1 MMKLNY
7 KGFTLVELL
16 AVIAIMGMLAVIM
29 VPTIS
34 GVIEENKENSKKN
47 LENSIKSSARAYISD
62 NRYEIRL
69 DNQSCNNN
77 ITKREIVSINNEIIT
92 ESKIT
97 VKLLVDKGYLK
108 SNSGNIINPETNKS
122 IDKGNS
128 YIKVK
133 YNCSSKDFEY
143 DEIEI
148 SDNN

>member
-16 AVIAIMGMLAVIM
+16 AVIAIMGMLAVII

-62 NRYEIRL
+62 NRYEISLGGSCTNSTDKRNIIFI
-69 DNQSCNNN
+69 DN
-77 ITKREIVSINNEIIT
+77 TSISD
-92 ESKIT
+92 SKIT

-108 SNSGNIINPETNKS
+108 SNSDEIINPKTNKP
-122 IDKGNS
+122 IKKGES
-128 YIKVK
+128 YIVVT
-133 YNCSSKDFEY
+133 YDCSSKDYKY
-143 DEIEI
+143 DDPHIE
-148 SDNN
+148 

>member
-34 GVIEENKENSKKN
+34 GVIEENKTNNSAN
-47 LENSIKSSARAYISD
+47 LKNSIKSSARAYISD
-62 NRYEIRL
+62 NRYEIKL
-69 DNQSCNNN
+69 DNNSCNNN
-77 ITKREIVSINNEIIT
+77 TRNIISIDNTSISD
-92 ESKIT
+92 SKIT

-108 SNSGNIINPETNKS
+108 SNSGNIINPETNNP
-122 IDKGNS
+122 INKGESN
-128 YIKVK
+128 IEVK

-143 DEIEI
+143 GEITI
-148 SDNN
+148 K

>member
-108 SNSGNIINPETNKS
+108 TNKS

>member
-34 GVIEENKENSKKN
+34 GVIEENKTNNSAN
-47 LENSIKSSARAYISD
+47 LKNSIKSSARAYISD
-62 NRYEIRL
+62 NRYEIKF
-69 DNQSCNNN
+69 DNNSCNNN
-77 ITKREIVSINNEIIT
+77 TRNIISIDNTSISD
-92 ESKIT
+92 SKIT

-108 SNSGNIINPETNKS
+108 SNSGNIINPETNNP
-122 IDKGNS
+122 INKGESN
-128 YIKVK
+128 IEVK

-143 DEIEI
+143 GEITI
-148 SDNN
+148 K

>member
-69 DNQSCNNN
+69 DNNSCDTN
-77 ITKREIVSINNEIIT
+77 KREILSINDETIT

-97 VKLLVDKGYLK
+97 VELLVDKGYLK
-108 SNSGNIINPETNKS
+108 SNSGEIINPKTNKPINKKES
-122 IDKGNS
+122 NIE
-128 YIKVK
+128 VK

-143 DEIEI
+143 DRITI

>member
-34 GVIEENKENSKKN
+34 GVIEENKTNSLSN
-47 LENSIKSSARAYISD
+47 LKNSIKSSARAYISD

-69 DNQSCNNN
+69 DGSCTNSTTRN
-77 ITKREIVSINNEIIT
+77 ITSIDAESIT

-97 VKLLVDKGYLK
+97 VELLIKKGYLK
-108 SNSGNIINPETNKS
+108 SNSDDIINPKTNKQIYKS
-122 IDKGNS
+122 NS
-128 YIKVK
+128 YIVVK
-133 YNCSSKDFEY
+133 YNCSSKDY
-143 DEIEI
+143 DY
-148 SDNN
+148 DNIVINDK